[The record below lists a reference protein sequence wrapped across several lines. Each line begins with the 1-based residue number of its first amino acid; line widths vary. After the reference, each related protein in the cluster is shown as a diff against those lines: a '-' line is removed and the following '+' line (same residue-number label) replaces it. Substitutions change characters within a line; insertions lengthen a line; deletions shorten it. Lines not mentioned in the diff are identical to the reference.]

1 MPNRVLIGEDK
12 RDLREPGDPLP
23 GEDVRKTRMPPATL
37 PKAGIAQGNGYGHV
51 RSDGVQHWGI
61 DIAARPSELVVA
73 PERGVIVDVWT
84 DNETPPFV
92 GYGPGGVLLKGESG
106 VFHLLG
112 HLDPGRWT
120 VNSRPTVGEVYE
132 VGQQIGNTAP
142 TGSPGVYRATPHVHW
157 EVRTKPHDSPATRQA
172 NTTDPLKWRAGMNR
186 ASSRVLSEVPS
197 SSRGSWLWL
206 LVLFAVSRRR

>member
-1 MPNRVLIGEDK
+1 MANRVLIGDDK

-23 GEDVRKTRMPPATL
+23 GEDVRRTRMPPVPM
-37 PKAGIAQGNGYGHV
+37 PKTGIAPGNAYGGQ
-51 RSDGVQHWGI
+51 RANGVVHWGI
-61 DIAARPSELVVA
+61 DLAARPSELVVA
-73 PERGVIVDVWT
+73 PEDGVIVDVWT

-120 VNSRPTVGEVYE
+120 ASSRPTIGEVFE

-142 TGSPGVYRATPHVHW
+142 TGSPGVFQAAPHVHW

-172 NTTDPLKWRAGMNR
+172 NTTDPVKWRAGMGR
-186 ASSRVLSEVPS
+186 ATSRVLSEASGSRS
-197 SSRGSWLWL
+197 SGLVWL
-206 LVLFAVSRRR
+206 LLLFAVSRRR